1 MNKLFLL
8 GLIGVVIWIYH
19 EDEKK
24 QASQK
29 KVDKAE
35 NVVVVE
41 NEDSNRSDAIRLET
55 ATKTQKACVNT
66 LGKGVYKN
74 KPLSWKLDA
83 CHIPK

>member
-55 ATKTQKACVNT
+55 ATKTQK
-66 LGKGVYKN
+66 GVYKN